1 MMGEQQSQKVV
12 RIKGKKYWFSKS
24 WLAYTSWYLV
34 AIKKKKKKDLF
45 SGLREKHGAQ
55 IRK

>member
-12 RIKGKKYWFSKS
+12 RIKGKKYWFLKS
-24 WLAYTSWYLV
+24 WLAYTTWYLV
-34 AIKKKKKKDLF
+34 AIKKKKDLF
-45 SGLREKHGAQ
+45 SGLRDKHGAQ